1 MAFTNDPSRA
11 VDRVRMRVGDVN
23 TANEHLAD
31 AWYEHFISISGG
43 SESSA
48 AVKAAGAILASFT
61 DSIRERVDQVEIY
74 GNHQFENYLKFLQE
88 LVRNPMIA
96 GMGPFKPYAGGISKS
111 DMEKNTSDPDA
122 NLCPMKQGFVED
134 SFTGYYEGS

>member
-1 MAFTNDPSRA
+1 MPFMNDPSRP

-31 AWYEHFISISGG
+31 AWYDYYLSISGG

-61 DSIRERVDQVEIY
+61 ENIRERVDQVEIY

-88 LVRNPMIA
+88 LIRNPSIA
-96 GMGPFKPYAGGISKS
+96 GMGPPMPYAGGISKS
-111 DMEKNTSDPDA
+111 DMDKNKSDPDA
-122 NLCPMKQGFVED
+122 NLCPVSQGFNED
-134 SFTGYYEGS
+134 SFVGSFQE